1 MTYQSLLVHV
11 DATEE
16 GRNRLTNAID
26 LAGQLKA
33 GLIGVGAAAFE
44 PHTEKTL
51 GIFEDTLRG
60 WIDEQLADAAELFHA
75 QAGKVPGAVWRSAVK
90 RPVRALVDL
99 SCGADLIFASRTC
112 EVRASEVFAH
122 PDDVVLSAG
131 VPVLM
136 QPPLAAPLDA
146 ERIVLGWKNTRETRR
161 VVWDSLP
168 LLKAAK
174 AVHVVRFSEG
184 AEDGDGCLSMV
195 EERLRRHGVKVEAA
209 PRQRS
214 GRSVAD
220 DLQRAAD
227 DLGAGLI
234 VAGAYGQP
242 RLRELVLGGV
252 TSELISESSHYVFF
266 SH

>member
-1 MTYQSLLVHV
+1 MTYHSLLVHV

-16 GRNRLTNAID
+16 GESRLANALD
-26 LAGQLKA
+26 LAHRLGA

-60 WIDEQLADAAELFHA
+60 WIDEQVADAATLFHA
-75 QAGKVPGAVWRSAVK
+75 RTAKFPSAVWHAVVK

-122 PDDVVLSAG
+122 PDDVVLAAG

-136 QPPLAAPLDA
+136 QPPMAAPLDA

-161 VVWDSLP
+161 VIWDSLP
-168 LLKAAK
+168 LLKAAE
-174 AVHVVRFSEG
+174 AVHLIRFDEG
-184 AEDGDGCLSMV
+184 METGDGGMAMV
-195 EERLRRHGVKVEAA
+195 EERLRRHGVKVQST
-209 PRQRS
+209 PRPRS
-214 GRSVAD
+214 ARSIAD
-220 DLQRAAD
+220 DLQHAAD

-234 VAGAYGQP
+234 VAGAYGQS

-252 TSELISESSHYVFF
+252 TNELIAESRRYVFF

>member
-1 MTYQSLLVHV
+1 MTYHSLLVHV

-16 GRNRLTNAID
+16 GRSRLTNAIE
-26 LAGQLKA
+26 LAGRLKA
-33 GLIGVGAAAFE
+33 RLIGVGAAAFE
-44 PHTEKTL
+44 PHTERTL
-51 GIFEDTLRG
+51 GIFEDTLKG
-60 WIDEQLADAAELFHA
+60 WVNDQVAEAAEVFQA
-75 QAGKVPGAVWRSAVK
+75 QAGKVPGVEWHAMVK

-99 SCGADLIFASRTC
+99 ACSADLIFASRTC

-122 PDDVVLSAG
+122 PDDLVLAAG
-131 VPVLM
+131 IPVLV
-136 QPPLAAPLDA
+136 QPPMSGPLDA

-161 VVWDSLP
+161 VIWDSLP

-174 AVHVVRFSEG
+174 AVHLVRFVEG
-184 AEDGDGCLSMV
+184 EDDGGACLDMV
-195 EERLRRHGVKVEAA
+195 GERLRRHGVKVEVT
-209 PRQRS
+209 PRPRS
-214 GRSVAD
+214 ERTVAD
-220 DLQRAAD
+220 DLQHAAD

-252 TSELISESSHYVFF
+252 TGELLGESSKYVFF